1 MPLNKFSG
9 SVDEILENI
18 KQQQSDLSDLESFR
32 KNQAVDN
39 ILANLKR
46 QADVAAE
53 TRIEPKPPAAEPK
66 QNESAEL
73 ESIPVMAAAEP
84 EQPELQEPE
93 QEKTSDQSNKSDEQ
107 NPAAIDEEFEQFFS
121 ESIAVIPNQEDEKSG
136 FFARI
141 RQRKKDAEPEEGE
154 IEIDVPELTEIQP
167 ETTEIQIEEPDQVS
181 EESELEPQAE
191 LIETAQQPESEL
203 EQESVEIE
211 EDEGTEQEDQ
221 EPAGLGHKVGSLW
234 SRLFGGSKKSSRWL
248 RMFGSKEPADV
259 PEEKEPTGEYIEDY
273 EDHQDAS
280 DVQASLSKMRMGLI
294 LRTAISGILALAVLY
309 LGLLVDYTF
318 LPPIVSLDPALST
331 SAWLSVQLML
341 LVAAGAV
348 NWRVFTKGIPGIW
361 GSPTQDT
368 ISALACIAAAAQLV
382 GSLMKAKSFDPE
394 GITLFVAPAAI
405 LLFCNALGRLLMSG
419 VILRGF
425 QLVSNGEEHTAAAL
439 VNDRELSIRLAKDMG
454 EPEPC
459 LLASR
464 PTGLVQGFLK
474 HSFSVRTSDVIAQKL
489 SWVLLG
495 GAAVSGVIGLA
506 TGKGLELSITAFAG
520 TICLGAPL
528 AATLLSAVPALLMQR
543 SAAQVGAVVPGWSA
557 VSQLGKANMVVASA
571 KDLFPNGSVLLHSI
585 KTFDKQRIDLAILY
599 AASVLIDGCDTLR
612 DVFLPIIQNRTDILY
627 PVENL
632 ENHPGLGFTAWV
644 DNNRMIVGNRAM
656 MIEQGVEVPSL
667 DYENRYTKDGTRYP
681 VYLAVSGQLFA
692 MFMVSYHAD
701 RHVAETLRTLRR
713 QGISVMV
720 RSDDFNL
727 NSVLV
732 TQVYHLREGCLKVL
746 SPEERKLL
754 ESCTSYQSK
763 TEGCMIHQGSF
774 ASFVGGLTAAAG
786 ASGGEKAASLVQAAG
801 VLLSCILALM
811 LSFTGG
817 LAQLSLPAVILYGLA
832 WGVLTLAM
840 PLFRRYE

>member
-18 KQQQSDLSDLESFR
+18 KKQQSDLSDLENFR
-32 KNQAVDN
+32 ENQAVDS

-46 QADVAAE
+46 QADLKTE
-53 TRIEPKPPAAEPK
+53 TMKIEPKPPAEEP
-66 QNESAEL
+66 ESV
-73 ESIPVMAAAEP
+73 PVMAAVEPEEKEP
-84 EQPELQEPE
+84 EQAEVPVESEE
-93 QEKTSDQSNKSDEQ
+93 TDEQ
-107 NPAAIDEEFEQFFS
+107 DPAAIDEEFEQFFS
-121 ESIAVIPNQEDEKSG
+121 ESIAVIPNQDNANPG
-136 FFARI
+136 FFARM
-141 RQRKKDAEPEEGE
+141 RQKKKDAEPEEGE
-154 IEIDVPELTEIQP
+154 IEIALPEQPETDEITLEELTEVP
-167 ETTEIQIEEPDQVS
+167 ENEPAAESTENAAPPTEEP
-181 EESELEPQAE
+181 EPE
-191 LIETAQQPESEL
+191 NEDIKT
-203 EQESVEIE
+203 E
-211 EDEGTEQEDQ
+211 EDTEEYPEDTE
-221 EPAGLGHKVGSLW
+221 EPEDAESSGLGRKTSSLW
-234 SRLFGGSKKSSRWL
+234 TRWFGNSEKKHRWL
-248 RMFGSKEPADV
+248 RMFGSKEPADA
-259 PEEKEPTGEYIEDY
+259 PEETKPDEAYIEDY
-273 EDHQDAS
+273 EDPADAP
-280 DVQASLSKMRMGLI
+280 DVQASLGKMRMGLI
-294 LRTAISGILALAVLY
+294 LRTVISGILALAILY

-341 LVAAGAV
+341 LLAAGAV
-348 NWRVFTKGIPGIW
+348 NWRVFAKGIPGIW

-368 ISALACIAAAAQLV
+368 IPALACIAAAVQLV

-425 QLVSNGEEHTAAAL
+425 QLVSNEKEHTAAAL

-464 PTGLVQGFLK
+464 PTGLVQGFLR
-474 HSFSVRTSDVIAQKL
+474 HSFSVRTSDIIAQKL

-495 GAAVSGVIGLA
+495 GAVVSGAIGLA
-506 TGKGLELSITAFAG
+506 TKKGLELSITAFAG
-520 TICLGAPL
+520 TLCLGAPL

-557 VSQLGKANMVVASA
+557 VSQLGKANMVVASS

-599 AASVLIDGCDTLR
+599 AASILINSCDTLR
-612 DVFLPIIQNRTDILY
+612 EVFLPIIQNRTDILY

-632 ENHPGLGFTAWV
+632 ENHPGLGFTAWL
-644 DNNRMIVGNRAM
+644 DNNRMIIGNRAM
-656 MIEQGVEVPSL
+656 MMEQGVEVPSL
-667 DYENRYTKDGTRYP
+667 DYESRYTKDGTRYP
-681 VYLAVSGQLFA
+681 IYLAVSGQIFA
-692 MFMVSYHAD
+692 MFIVSYHAD
-701 RHVAETLRTLRR
+701 QHVAETLQTLRR

-720 RSDDFNL
+720 HSDDFNL
-727 NSVLV
+727 NSALV
-732 TQVYHLREGCLKVL
+732 TQIYRLQEGCLKVL

-754 ESCTSYQSK
+754 EGCTSYQSK

-786 ASGGEKAASLVQAAG
+786 ASGSEKAASIVQAAG
-801 VLLSCILALM
+801 VLLSCVLALM